1 MKHRLEIAAE
11 IIFLLALFAMPL
23 FIRGTML

>member
-1 MKHRLEIAAE
+1 MKHKLEIAAE

-23 FIRGTML
+23 FIRSVML

>member
-23 FIRGTML
+23 FIRVTML